1 MKILKDQNNTMV
13 NAEELNNKN
22 NVDNDDVRE
31 KIKNLIK
38 KKNYNLR
45 NLSRNIKKNDAYL
58 QQYLYRG
65 TPKVL
70 PEEYRYL
77 LAELLDVNVN
87 ELTPNWL
94 KDLSSQEQFFM
105 IRNIENKV
113 DHINQ
118 ISFSKELLL
127 GLDFFDVKNLYYFQ
141 TDVSDFHITTI
152 VDVSKKKFVKP
163 DIYLLN
169 DKKNFFLA
177 TIEFSK
183 ISQNKLSVKPYLNDF
198 SPFQINTNLLNISGK
213 ILWQCSKI
221 LQNE

>member
-1 MKILKDQNNTMV
+1 MKVLKDQNKKMINK
-13 NAEELNNKN
+13 EDLNNKTN
-22 NVDNDDVRE
+22 IDNDDVRE

-45 NLSRNIKKNDAYL
+45 DLSRNIKKNDAYL

-87 ELTPNWL
+87 ELIPNWL
-94 KDLSSQEQFFM
+94 KDLSSQEQFF
-105 IRNIENKV
+105 ILRNIENKV
-113 DHINQ
+113 GHINQ
-118 ISFSKELLL
+118 ISFSKELLN
-127 GLDFFDVKNLYYFQ
+127 GLDFFDVKNLNYFQ
-141 TDVSDFHITTI
+141 TDFSDCTITTI
-152 VDVSKKKFVKP
+152 VDVSINKFVNP

-183 ISQNKLSVKPYLNDF
+183 ISQSKLSVKPYLNNF
-198 SPFQINTNLLNISGK
+198 SPFQINANLLKISGK

-221 LQNE
+221 FSK

>member
-1 MKILKDQNNTMV
+1 MKVLKDRNKKMV
-13 NAEELNNKN
+13 STDEENNKD

-38 KKNYNLR
+38 EKNYNLR
-45 NLSRNIKKNDAYL
+45 DLSRNIKKNDAYL

-70 PEEYRYL
+70 PEKYRYL
-77 LAELLDVNVN
+77 LAELLDVHAN
-87 ELTPNWL
+87 ELIPNWL
-94 KDLSSQEQFFM
+94 KDLSSQEQFF
-105 IRNIENKV
+105 ILRNIENKV

-118 ISFSKELLL
+118 ISFSKELFF

-141 TDVSDFHITTI
+141 THISDRHITTI
-152 VDVSKKKFVKP
+152 VDISIKKFTKP

-169 DKKNFFLA
+169 DKKNYFLA
-177 TIEFSK
+177 NIKLSK
-183 ISQNKLSVKPYLNDF
+183 ISQGKLSVKPYFNNF
-198 SPFQINTNLLNISGK
+198 SPFQINANLLNVSGK

-221 LQNE
+221 FSK

>member
-1 MKILKDQNNTMV
+1 MV
-13 NAEELNNKN
+13 NVEKVNNKT

-45 NLSRNIKKNDAYL
+45 DLSRNIKKNDAYL

-87 ELTPNWL
+87 ELIPNWL
-94 KDLSSQEQFFM
+94 KDLSSQEQFV
-105 IRNIENKV
+105 ILRNIVNEV
-113 DHINQ
+113 DQINQ

-127 GLDFFDVKNLYYFQ
+127 GLDFFDVKNLNYFQ
-141 TDVSDFHITTI
+141 THISDCQITTI
-152 VDVSKKKFVKP
+152 VDVSINKFVKP

>member
-1 MKILKDQNNTMV
+1 MLKDQNKIMV
-13 NAEELNNKN
+13 NSQEPNNKSN
-22 NVDNDDVRE
+22 LDNDDVRE

-45 NLSRNIKKNDAYL
+45 DLSRNLKKNDAYL

-87 ELTPNWL
+87 ELIPNWL
-94 KDLSSQEQFFM
+94 KDLSSQEQFF
-105 IRNIENKV
+105 ILRNIENEV

-118 ISFSKELLL
+118 ISFSKELLV
-127 GLDFFDVKNLYYFQ
+127 GLDLFDVKNLYYFQ
-141 TDVSDFHITTI
+141 THISDCHIITI
-152 VDVSKKKFVKP
+152 VDVSIKKFVKP

-183 ISQNKLSVKPYLNDF
+183 LSKSKLSVKPYLNNF
-198 SPFQINTNLLNISGK
+198 SPFQIDANLLNINGK

-221 LQNE
+221 FSK

>member
-1 MKILKDQNNTMV
+1 MKALKDQNKTMV
-13 NAEELNNKN
+13 NTEEVNSKT
-22 NVDNDDVRE
+22 NVDNDNVRE

-45 NLSRNIKKNDAYL
+45 DLSRNIKKNDAYL

-65 TPKVL
+65 TPKFL

-87 ELTPNWL
+87 ELIPNWL
-94 KDLSSQEQFFM
+94 KNVSSQEEFF
-105 IRNIENKV
+105 ILRNIENKI

-118 ISFSKELLL
+118 ISFSKKLLN
-127 GLDFFDVKNLYYFQ
+127 GLNFFDEKKIYYFQ
-141 TDVSDFHITTI
+141 SYTSDCKITTI
-152 VDVSKKKFVKP
+152 VDVSIKKFIKP

-169 DKKNFFLA
+169 DKKNYFLA

-183 ISQNKLSVKPYLNDF
+183 LSQNKLSVKPYFNDF
-198 SPFQINTNLLNISGK
+198 SPFQINANLLNISGK
-213 ILWQCSKI
+213 ILWKCSKI
-221 LQNE
+221 FSK

>member
-13 NAEELNNKN
+13 NSEKTIDKT

-45 NLSRNIKKNDAYL
+45 DLSRNIKKNDAYL

-87 ELTPNWL
+87 ELIPNWL
-94 KDLSSQEQFFM
+94 KDLSSQEQFF
-105 IRNIENKV
+105 ILRNIENKV

-118 ISFSKELLL
+118 ISFSKELLN
-127 GLDFFDVKNLYYFQ
+127 GLDIFDVKNLNYFQ
-141 TDVSDFHITTI
+141 TDFSDCTITTI
-152 VDVSKKKFVKP
+152 VDVSIKKFVNP

-177 TIEFSK
+177 TIEMSK
-183 ISQNKLSVKPYLNDF
+183 ISQSKLSVKPYLNDF
-198 SPFQINTNLLNISGK
+198 SPFQINANLLNISGK

-221 LQNE
+221 FSK

>member
-1 MKILKDQNNTMV
+1 MKILKDQNNRMV
-13 NAEELNNKN
+13 NSEKTSDKT

-45 NLSRNIKKNDAYL
+45 DLSRNIKKNDAYL

-87 ELTPNWL
+87 ELIPNWL
-94 KDLSSQEQFFM
+94 KDLSSQEQFV
-105 IRNIENKV
+105 ILRNIVNEV
-113 DHINQ
+113 DQINQ

-127 GLDFFDVKNLYYFQ
+127 GLDFFDVKNLNYFQ
-141 TDVSDFHITTI
+141 TRISDCQITTI
-152 VDVSKKKFVKP
+152 VDVSINKFVKP

-169 DKKNFFLA
+169 DNKNFFLA
-177 TIEFSK
+177 TIEMSK
-183 ISQNKLSVKPYLNDF
+183 ISQSKLSVKPYLNDF
-198 SPFQINTNLLNISGK
+198 SPFQINANLLNISGK

-221 LQNE
+221 FKK